1 MTDCTT
7 TVSIVNLNVS
17 SLSMPV
23 KQQRL
28 SEWIKKQIQHLAMYK
43 NQCEI

>member
-1 MTDCTT
+1 MTDCNIS
-7 TVSIVNLNVS
+7 VSIVNLNVS

-28 SEWIKKQIQHLAMYK
+28 SEWIKKRIQHLAMYE
-43 NQCEI
+43 N